1 MDNNNVQPGY
11 RGEAFSYVPT
21 MFLGGDIRAVSF
33 DVSASTSQ
41 NVMLYNC
48 RGFSKIVPIP
58 VGTTY
63 HDIRE
68 QLRNTQNPADILP
81 ETQFFSGSGAPVAN
95 YGAVVPPA
103 CKAIFVDGRPRGDH
117 FLEKRISLDIGQGD
131 LRLQDGA
138 EVPGRMDKDLYR
150 VGLVLES
157 AQPQAVV
164 GKEVYRNGEQKGF
177 VQNYFVHQ
185 GLGVDVF
192 VVAFQS
198 ADGKARVT
206 NFRRGESVF
215 VGGCAYKVNEVI
227 QQFFPALHTREG
239 LNNRYAWLEMDKL
252 PTEVQPKGG
261 TKTELIRFLKVFRTD
276 NNRNTDSRFFEYNYD
291 ASNPQFYVM
300 KKVSKGE
307 MQLFNTDAQAH
318 SEDRSL
324 ELTMMYYL
332 CCVKAEFP
340 EERLFSAI
348 EVCEEMAMDRSWDG
362 FIYSFTREAQNGCL
376 YDFAAKRASRRLG
389 FSEVQMKAIATAL
402 LSANHALHEMG
413 LYYYDGSAENTLWY
427 KGTPFF
433 KIWDYGMAT
442 HTILSS
448 DGTRLPAS
456 PKFRPSTTHLGRP
469 TVYGKYW
476 DRCPECRFEHD
487 GVLGDT
493 WSIGTVLYLMRFAK
507 RLLNANDFRF
517 HDYKIFGQISEGSWL
532 HDITQPGFGFNETLW
547 VDHNTSNQT
556 ATESRS
562 RRLSLMDLICRLC
575 VNPPTSRIPLPMALE
590 HPYFH
595 PYLDNLN
602 DDDTETAVLARL
614 DAYQSLMSMYNAW
627 RHRHQFPNERHFEQL
642 KQDYIALGGVTGAME
657 REIARVN
664 NV

>member
-1 MDNNNVQPGY
+1 M
-11 RGEAFSYVPT
+11 PT